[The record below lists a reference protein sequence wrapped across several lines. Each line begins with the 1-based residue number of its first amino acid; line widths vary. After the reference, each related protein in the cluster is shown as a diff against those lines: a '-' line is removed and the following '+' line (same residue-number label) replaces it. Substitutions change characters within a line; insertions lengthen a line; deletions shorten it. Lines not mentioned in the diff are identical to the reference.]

1 MFNNCCLHGGAG
13 RKGQA
18 SLPGGEIAVTD
29 SRAEIP
35 LFPLRTVLFPGG
47 PLPLRIFETRYVDM
61 IGRCLKDEIGFG
73 VVALKDSDETG
84 SGEVHQVG
92 TLARIIDWYQ
102 FDDGLL
108 GITALG
114 ETRFLLRGIR
124 RQEDGL
130 NLGEVDFLEAE
141 PELPLPERFYPLLA
155 LLENVLS
162 ELEAQYRFVEK
173 QFEDAGWIGC
183 RLAEVLPLSIEQK
196 QMCLEISDPV
206 KRLEVLASVVES
218 LKK

>member
-1 MFNNCCLHGGAG
+1 
-13 RKGQA
+13 
-18 SLPGGEIAVTD
+18 VTD
-29 SRAEIP
+29 AKVEIP

-47 PLPLRIFETRYVDM
+47 PLPLRIFETRYLDM
-61 IGRCLKDEIGFG
+61 IGRCLKEEIGFG
-73 VVALKDSDETG
+73 ELALKNGDETG
-84 SGEVHQVG
+84 SAEVHQIG

-124 RQEDGL
+124 QQEDGL
-130 NLGEVDFLEAE
+130 NLGQVDFLEAE
-141 PELPLPERFYPLLA
+141 PEVALPERFQPMLQLLQ
-155 LLENVLS
+155 NVLS

-173 QFEDAGWIGC
+173 RYEDAGWIGC
-183 RLAEVLPLSIEQK
+183 RLAEVLPMSIEQK
-196 QMCLEISDPV
+196 QMCLEISDPL
-206 KRLEVLASVVES
+206 KRLEILVPVVES

>member
-1 MFNNCCLHGGAG
+1 M
-13 RKGQA
+13 
-18 SLPGGEIAVTD
+18 TD
-29 SRAEIP
+29 AKVEIP

-47 PLPLRIFETRYVDM
+47 PLPLRIFETRYLDM
-61 IGRCLKDEIGFG
+61 IGRCLKEEIGFG
-73 VVALKDSDETG
+73 VLALKNGDKTG
-84 SGEVHQVG
+84 SSEVHQIG

-124 RQEDGL
+124 QQEDGL
-130 NLGEVDFLEAE
+130 NLGQVDFLEAE
-141 PELPLPERFYPLLA
+141 PEVALPERFQSMLQLLQ
-155 LLENVLS
+155 NVLS

-173 QFEDAGWIGC
+173 RYEDAGWIGC
-183 RLAEVLPLSIEQK
+183 RLAEVLPMSIEQK
-196 QMCLEISDPV
+196 QMCLEISDPL
-206 KRLEVLASVVES
+206 KRLEILVPVVES